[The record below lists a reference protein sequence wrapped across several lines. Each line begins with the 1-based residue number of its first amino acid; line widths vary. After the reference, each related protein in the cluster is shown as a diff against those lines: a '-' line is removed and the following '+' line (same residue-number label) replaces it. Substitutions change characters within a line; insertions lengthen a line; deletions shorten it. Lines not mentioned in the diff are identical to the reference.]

1 MTITF
6 ENDNDIILY
15 AFQKVISYARKNQQ
29 IFVAQCVWWLAS
41 IIGLEQGLVIHIDNL
56 QKREFSA
63 PLEDH
68 PAIFHSDKA
77 QQIQFEKAVSPTPRD
92 LIEDQRADQVL
103 ERAERFLEESEQNRK
118 NWNTSQRNQVN
129 PLPQTKK
136 QLRKANKI
144 KCLQKAGKKQ
154 EAERNQRLQEIRAA
168 VIQILGKKY
177 DLQRWTLVAIK
188 YQRILRISYL
198 GNTPP

>member
-6 ENDNDIILY
+6 ENNNDVIIC
-15 AFQKVISYARKNQQ
+15 AFEKVISYARKNQQ

-56 QKREFSA
+56 QKREYSA
-63 PLEDH
+63 PLKDH
-68 PAIFHSDKA
+68 PGIVHSDKA
-77 QQIQFEKAVSPTPRD
+77 QQILSERAVSPTPRD
-92 LIEDQRADQVL
+92 LTEDQRADQVL

-118 NWNTSQRNQVN
+118 NWNTWHRNRVN

-144 KCLQKAGKKQ
+144 KCLQEAGKKQ

-168 VIQILGKKY
+168 VIRNLGKE
-177 DLQRWTLVAIK
+177 
-188 YQRILRISYL
+188 
-198 GNTPP
+198 